1 MRLDGADQWR
11 RGGSA
16 SIQGTKFLCY
26 IENSGHSFLIGNV
39 VARGGLIIQDSP
51 QHPQHD
57 PNLQGGGT
65 ERGQGRGQIPS
76 VTKCPRGTA
85 RAPAPRT
92 SVTV

>member
-26 IENSGHSFLIGNV
+26 IENSRHSFLIGNV
-39 VARGGLIIQDSP
+39 VACGDLIIQDT
-51 QHPQHD
+51 HNTPQHD
-57 PNLQGGGT
+57 PDLQGGGA

-85 RAPAPRT
+85 RTPPPKL
-92 SVTV
+92 